1 MPVQH
6 PYELTHTR
14 GGHAVAHQVDF
25 TGTVAM
31 RNDARI
37 GDLAR
42 GARARLH
49 VGGVD
54 AGRGK
59 LDAHFAR
66 PGPRRFDLAQLEHR
80 VGRAVLLIIGDAHF
94 RFLFVTNVGWNP
106 RLAKSPPSTSPA
118 ATAGPR

>member
-31 RNDARI
+31 WNDARI

-59 LDAHFAR
+59 LDAHFTR
-66 PGPRRFDLAQLEHR
+66 PGPRRFDVAQLEHR
-80 VGRAVLLIIGDAHF
+80 IGRAVLLIIGGTHF
-94 RFLFVTNVGWNP
+94 RFLLVIWRGSEPKVSGIAT
-106 RLAKSPPSTSPA
+106 KHQS
-118 ATAGPR
+118 ATAAMP